1 MDFLQLAQKRYSCRS
16 LTAEPLTSS
25 ELDAI
30 IQAARL
36 APSAM
41 NKQPWKIFLMES
53 PEAKQAM
60 EQVMHNTFG
69 AGTFLVLAADPNQ
82 AWQRSY
88 DGKNFA
94 DVDLTI
100 AASHMLLEIQQLG
113 LGTTWV
119 GSFDAPG
126 LKRLFPIMK
135 DLDLLA
141 ILPIGHPAADA
152 APSERHPLRKSTQEL
167 VCKL

>member
-1 MDFLQLAQKRYSCRS
+1 MDFLELAQKRYSCRR
-16 LTAEPLTSS
+16 LTAEPLTET
-25 ELDAI
+25 ELSAI
-30 IQAARL
+30 IQAAQL

-53 PEAKQAM
+53 PEAKKAVK
-60 EQVMHNTFG
+60 QVMHDTFG
-69 AGTFLVLAADPNQ
+69 AGTFLVLAAKPDQ
-82 AWQRSY
+82 AWQRNH

-100 AASHMLLEIQQLG
+100 AATHMLLEIQQLG

-126 LKRLFPIMK
+126 LKQLFPIME

-152 APSERHPLRKSTQEL
+152 EPSERHPLRKSTQEL